1 MGGDKPVGLI
11 VGIVVTAVVVA
22 LPALIVPTF
31 YVVANVYALITG
43 SDFSSDTIR
52 VPVFLIALVMTVAFF
67 LLAMA
72 GIVVLVGKGLTP
84 RKRARA

>member
-1 MGGDKPVGLI
+1 VGGDKPVGLI

-31 YVVANVYALITG
+31 YVVANVYALVTG
-43 SDFSSDTIR
+43 SDFSSDTIS

-72 GIVVLVGKGLTP
+72 GIVALVGKGLTP